1 MSACHAR
8 YGNYGCPYYNCQDL
22 TKTLNDTVWLATFS
36 HAIAEGGAGE
46 RAYTSRSTDEG
57 KTWTMMQP
65 LEASLQLASHGSGF
79 IKGSTAVP
87 LTRNANRVYVVYQYN
102 SDNTTTL
109 PDGTKLNGRTDMLG
123 KGFFI
128 RWCGATPPHS
138 HSHST
143 HLHHREARLDVV
155 LGQQSAALDRW
166 LTDST
171 ASLALHALCT
181 FFFRS
186 PYHRFISCAWPHNT
200 GPTTEG

>member
-1 MSACHAR
+1 MAQYLCASVLCLRFTRFIAFLFVPRVLMSACHSR

-123 KGFFI
+123 QGFFF

-143 HLHHREARLDVV
+143 HHYPREGLARWSL
-155 LGQQSAALDRW
+155 W
-166 LTDST
+166 LTV
-171 ASLALHALCT
+171 CC
-181 FFFRS
+181 S
-186 PYHRFISCAWPHNT
+186 PPMAHRQPC
-200 GPTTEG
+200 